1 MVMVVDMGRFWHT
14 QSTLMPER
22 PLSPHLTVYRWTYA
36 MTLSILHRLSGIVLC
51 LALIGLIVWLLAAA
65 AGPDA
70 YSAAMSVLA
79 SRPFKAL
86 IAIAILALCFHF
98 ANGLRHLAWD
108 IGWGFERAQARRS
121 AVLVVAAALL
131 ATVACVLLLFRAG
144 AGGA

>member
-1 MVMVVDMGRFWHT
+1 MSLTTLPAPFSEGQGR
-14 QSTLMPER
+14 LMPER

-36 MTLSILHRLSGIVLC
+36 MTLSILHRLSGIALC
-51 LALIGLIVWLLAAA
+51 LALIGLIVWLMAAA
-65 AGPDA
+65 AGPAA
-70 YSAAMSVLA
+70 YACAMSVLA
-79 SRPFKAL
+79 SPAFKVL

-108 IGWGFERAQARRS
+108 MGWGFERVQARRS

-131 ATVACVLLLFRAG
+131 AAVACVLLLFRAG

>member
-1 MVMVVDMGRFWHT
+1 
-14 QSTLMPER
+14 MPER

-36 MTLSILHRLSGIVLC
+36 MTLSILHRLSGIALC
-51 LALIGLIVWLLAAA
+51 LALIGLIVWLVAAA
-65 AGPDA
+65 AGPAA
-70 YSAAMSVLA
+70 YTAAMSVLA
-79 SRPFKAL
+79 SGPFKAL
-86 IAIAILALCFHF
+86 IAIALLALCFHF

-108 IGWGFERAQARRS
+108 IGWGFERVQARRS

>member
-1 MVMVVDMGRFWHT
+1 
-14 QSTLMPER
+14 
-22 PLSPHLTVYRWTYA
+22 
-36 MTLSILHRLSGIVLC
+36 MTLSILHRLSGIALC
-51 LALIGLIVWLLAAA
+51 LALIGLTVWLVAAA
-65 AGPDA
+65 TGPAA
-70 YSAAMSVLA
+70 YAAAMSVLA
-79 SRPFKAL
+79 SWPFKAL
-86 IAIAILALCFHF
+86 IAIALLALCFHF

>member
-1 MVMVVDMGRFWHT
+1 
-14 QSTLMPER
+14 MPER

-36 MTLSILHRLSGIVLC
+36 MTLSILHRLSGIALC
-51 LALIGLIVWLLAAA
+51 FALVGLIVWLLAAA
-65 AGPDA
+65 AGPGPYA
-70 YSAAMSVLA
+70 QAMVALA
-79 SRPFKAL
+79 SWPFKAL
-86 IAIAILALCFHF
+86 IGIAVLALCFHF

-108 IGWGFERAQARRS
+108 MGWGYERVQARRS

>member
-1 MVMVVDMGRFWHT
+1 MRLTTLPAPFSEGQGR
-14 QSTLMPER
+14 LMPER

-36 MTLSILHRLSGIVLC
+36 MTLSILHRLSGIALC
-51 LALIGLIVWLLAAA
+51 LALVGLIVWLWAAA

-70 YSAAMSVLA
+70 YAAAINVLA

-108 IGWGFERAQARRS
+108 MGWGFERVQARRS

-131 ATVACVLLLFRAG
+131 AAVACVLLLFRAG